1 MKVAVVGRGTSSII
15 TTMRLIMDGHDVDI
29 FYDPDKPHL
38 KVGES
43 TTPAIIGLINSVFNI
58 GVTDLINLG
67 IVSLKAGV
75 KFINWGI
82 GDTFIHGFQPPS
94 GVNLIAFQFDTPK
107 FNEFFHK
114 KLKEE
119 RGVNYFPEKVNDYQI
134 DKNSVIVN
142 EKVYDFLIFC
152 SGWNN
157 SEDYESPIFE
167 TVNSAITYSVD
178 NIIDPI
184 CTLHEATEDGW
195 QFGLP
200 FPSENVTRHGYLF
213 NRNFISSGEVSE
225 KLNLENSNIYEW
237 DPKCS
242 KKLIQN
248 KFVAYNGNKLF
259 FLEPLQALSL
269 HYYSEFASYICEYL
283 KQGKDYRS
291 FIFNNTKY
299 KNEIY
304 NYQLSLAWHYSYGS
318 IHDTK
323 YWNDITDRAR
333 THMKSVPWGKMSCI
347 LDNFSIDYLNKNT
360 ETFSIGC
367 FKYSDFRM
375 IHSGMTGVSIDNL
388 FNTHIFG

>member
-1 MKVAVVGRGTSSII
+1 MKVAVVGKGTSSII
-15 TTMRLIMDGHDVDI
+15 TAMRLIADGHSVDI

-82 GDTFIHGFQPPS
+82 GKPFIHGFQS
-94 GVNLIAFQFDTPK
+94 GKSDLIAFQFNTPK

-119 RGVNYFPEKVNDYQI
+119 RFVNYFPEKVDNYRI
-134 DKNSVIVN
+134 DSNSVVIN
-142 EKVYDFLIFC
+142 EKVYDFLVFC

-157 SEDYESPIFE
+157 SDDYEKPIFE

-200 FPSENVTRHGYLF
+200 FPHENVTRHGYLF
-213 NRNFISSGEVSE
+213 NRNFISSDEVSK
-225 KLNLENSNIYEW
+225 KLNLKNSNVYEW

-248 KFVAYNGNKLF
+248 KFVAYNGNRLM

-269 HYYSEFASYICEYL
+269 HYYLDFAAYICDYL
-283 KQGKDYRS
+283 KQGKNYQS
-291 FIFNNTKY
+291 FIFNNTRY
-299 KNEIY
+299 KSEIY
-304 NYQLSLAWHYSYGS
+304 NYQLSLAWHYGYGS
-318 IHDTK
+318 IHETK
-323 YWNDITDRAR
+323 YWDDVTERANKF
-333 THMKSVPWGKMSCI
+333 MESVPWGKMSTI
-347 LDNFSIDYLNKNT
+347 IDNFSIDYLNKNT
-360 ETFSIGC
+360 ETFNIGC
-367 FKYSDFRM
+367 FKYVDFKM
-375 IHSGMTGVSIDNL
+375 IHSGMTGICTDDL
-388 FNTHIFG
+388 FNNNIFG